1 MRRGGARRAGLAV
14 YRYAYAWAP
23 EIEWEGV
30 LAQDLLGGGPGR
42 SISGAGRSISGAQ
55 AGGDASAAAGARSS
69 GASVTAVTAEAAV
82 TAVTAGGAA
91 GAVCLFPEAMRRA
104 GGAGGEFLFWRET
117 MAQAERWVR
126 GGRARVGDASV
137 PHASG
142 PHPAIPA
149 IPAIPA
155 SVPSPELRLED
166 LLVVDYAR
174 LDVFPRRIR

>member
-1 MRRGGARRAGLAV
+1 MGTSRAGLAV

-42 SISGAGRSISGAQ
+42 SISGAARSISGAGRSISGAQ
-55 AGGDASAAAGARSS
+55 AGGDASATAGARSS
-69 GASVTAVTAEAAV
+69 GASVTAEAAV

-117 MAQAERWVR
+117 LAQAERWVR
-126 GGRARVGDASV
+126 GGRARVGDAFV

-142 PHPAIPA
+142 PHPA